1 MYNPIRYL
9 SKLIH
14 KLGRGKK
21 LPKNVGFLFHFQV
34 TLQTLTCWAKI
45 RPIWSPWLAIRKAA
59 RKRCS
64 DACTKIGC
72 EIWQWVFVSRCKNAF
87 EQFLGFQVVFRAC
100 LLRRQGCQMVYF
112 QTKNTN
118 LGKFLWAF
126 DWKLLIYF
134 TSIWNIFRTLGKCY
148 DHVVHIA

>member
-45 RPIWSPWLAIRKAA
+45 RPIWSPWWQLSDTSSCHQKGLRQNSIDRKA
-59 RKRCS
+59 
-64 DACTKIGC
+64 
-72 EIWQWVFVSRCKNAF
+72 
-87 EQFLGFQVVFRAC
+87 L
-100 LLRRQGCQMVYF
+100 
-112 QTKNTN
+112 
-118 LGKFLWAF
+118 
-126 DWKLLIYF
+126 
-134 TSIWNIFRTLGKCY
+134 SIETFAIDIRIRTFAEG
-148 DHVVHIA
+148 